1 MAEIAKQIPSL
12 ERIVVVP
19 YLSQSPELARL
30 ERDDIATP
38 MTWGQLAELG
48 EGEARLR
55 AGPLRPPLWVLYS
68 SGTTGLPKA
77 IVQGHG
83 GILLEQLKKGHLHL
97 DAQPGD
103 RIFWFTTTGWMM
115 WNFLV
120 GALLT
125 PASIVLYDGSPGQ
138 PDMGVLWDLAERTGT
153 TCFGTSAA
161 YIAAC
166 MKDGVEPGAGRDL
179 SRLRSVGSTGSHS
192 PRGLRVGLR
201 PRRPRHLAVL
211 DKWRNGPLHRVRRRG
226 TDPAG
231 LQGRATGPI
240 ARREGRGRRRGR
252 QLRDR

>member
-48 EGEARLR
+48 EERSSTSSGSPSTTPVGPLLLGNDRSAEGDR
-55 AGPLRPPLWVLYS
+55 AGSRRDPARAAEE
-68 SGTTGLPKA
+68 GR
-77 IVQGHG
+77 
-83 GILLEQLKKGHLHL
+83 LHL

-138 PDMGVLWDLAERTGT
+138 PDMGVLWDLAERTGRPAS
-153 TCFGTSAA
+153 GPAPRTS
-161 YIAAC
+161 
-166 MKDGVEPGAGRDL
+166 P
-179 SRLRSVGSTGSHS
+179 
-192 PRGLRVGLR
+192 
-201 PRRPRHLAVL
+201 
-211 DKWRNGPLHRVRRRG
+211 
-226 TDPAG
+226 PA
-231 LQGRATGPI
+231 
-240 ARREGRGRRRGR
+240 
-252 QLRDR
+252 